1 MANATEQTKA
11 ARVRGWASLVVSIA
25 VAAALMA
32 GCSTQG
38 GVVREP
44 AATPAPG
51 NEVSAVST
59 EGLEAARVEAGIADC
74 PTLAADEPLDNGLP
88 EVTLSCLGE
97 ANEVTMSD
105 LRGPLIIN
113 VWAQWCGPCREEA
126 PILAEVSA
134 EAGAKVAFM
143 GVIYNDPRPDYA
155 LEFAKLAGW
164 SYPHVLDPEKSLQ
177 APLKIPG
184 PPMTLFIDRDGRIA
198 YRHVGPFASA
208 QQLRQ
213 LTAEHLGVAL

>member
-1 MANATEQTKA
+1 MRKLGSWRWGALGALA
-11 ARVRGWASLVVSIA
+11 LVS
-25 VAAALMA
+25 ALLA
-32 GCSTQG
+32 GCSTPG
-38 GVVREP
+38 GVVRDP
-44 AATPAPG
+44 DSGAAPG
-51 NEVSAVST
+51 VEVSAVST

-74 PTLAADEPLDNGLP
+74 RSSSAPPVAPSAAQGVAGGLP
-88 EVTLSCLGE
+88 EVTLPCLGE
-97 ANEVTMSD
+97 ASTVTMSQ

-134 EAGAKVAFM
+134 QAEKKVAFL
-143 GVIYNDPRPDYA
+143 GIIYNDPRPDYA

-184 PPMTLFIDRDGRIA
+184 PPMTLFVDADGRIA
-198 YRHVGPFASA
+198 YRHIGPFASA
-208 QQLRQ
+208 DQLRQ
-213 LTAEHLGVAL
+213 LTNVHLGVKL